1 VPHFVPIPGKSD
13 DARGVRTRGELASAL
28 IALMHEKGFDDIS
41 VQAICERAK
50 VGRSTFYAH
59 FQDKDEL
66 FIRHTL
72 IFGRQLGGRL
82 DWDEAHGTYRFPA
95 RWLFEH
101 IRQMKPIFDSL
112 SRARK
117 TEFIIKIWQN
127 NMAEVFEQRVRAAR
141 ATSKIDAGIS
151 PVILAQQLAGTLI
164 TLIVWWTDH
173 HYPVSESAM
182 DEQFHRLIAGL
193 R

>member
-1 VPHFVPIPGKSD
+1 MPYFVPIPGNSD
-13 DARGVRTRGELASAL
+13 DARSVRTRGELASAL
-28 IALMHEKGFDDIS
+28 IALMHGRSFDDIT

-72 IFGRQLGGRL
+72 VFGRALGGQL
-82 DWDEAHGTYRFPA
+82 TWDDALGSYRFPA
-95 RWLFEH
+95 RWLFQH
-101 IRQMKPIFDSL
+101 VRQMKPVFDSL

-117 TEFIIKIWQN
+117 TEFIMKVWQN
-127 NMAEVFEQRVRAAR
+127 NIAEVFEQRVRAVR
-141 ATSKIDAGIS
+141 GGMVMEPSIS
-151 PVILAQQLAGTLI
+151 AVILAQQLAGTLI
-164 TLIVWWTDH
+164 TLIVWWMDH
-173 HYPVSESAM
+173 HYPVAEHKM